1 MKSIRERCS
10 SIRRKTTPELDHG
23 MDRRAVVAGI
33 GSESRLVHAKASQQD
48 VITERRGSSYR
59 APTIAADGAEKEDE
73 ADGYPAKREG
83 FHPSIVA
90 YGCDPVQPARISS
103 DIRSV
108 PASILVVLSM
118 Q

>member
-1 MKSIRERCS
+1 MERFGERCA
-10 SIRRKTTPELDHG
+10 SICRKTSPELDHG
-23 MDRRAVVAGI
+23 VDRGAVVAGI
-33 GSESRLVHAKASQQD
+33 GSESCLVHAKTSEQN
-48 VITERRGSSYR
+48 VITERRGASDR
-59 APTIAADGAEKEDE
+59 APAIAADGAEKEDE
-73 ADGYPAKREG
+73 ADGYPAKRER

-108 PASILVVLSM
+108 PASTLVVLSM